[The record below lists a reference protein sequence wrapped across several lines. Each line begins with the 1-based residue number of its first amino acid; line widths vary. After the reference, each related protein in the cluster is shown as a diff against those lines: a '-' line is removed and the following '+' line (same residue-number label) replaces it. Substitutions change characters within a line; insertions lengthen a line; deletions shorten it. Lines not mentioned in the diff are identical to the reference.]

1 MATEARELE
10 EVRERIFQ
18 SALENFSRKGYAA
31 TSLREIAEDA
41 RTTKPMIYYYFGSK
55 EGLYTSIVGEILQEM
70 GQAIDRAVPREGD
83 VLVRARKF
91 CESYLSYFAEHEDVI
106 ALVLREVFGLGGDV
120 FHEFARELGDQL
132 YRQTSHIVS
141 EGVLSGVFRDCQPG
155 LCAAAI
161 HGIMNNFILAHVFAG
176 EELNQQAAV
185 SQVMDVYFRGLLKD
199 QAVGQ

>member
-31 TSLREIAEDA
+31 TSLREVAEDA

-70 GQAIDRAVPREGD
+70 GQAIDRAVTHEGD
-83 VLVRARKF
+83 VLERAHRF
-91 CESYLSYFAEHEDVI
+91 CETYLSYFADHEDVI

-120 FHEFARELGDQL
+120 FHEFARELGDKL
-132 YRQTSHIVS
+132 YRQMSHIIS
-141 EGVLSGVFRDCQPG
+141 EGVLSGVFKECEPG
-155 LCAAAI
+155 MCAAAVA
-161 HGIMNNFILAHVFAG
+161 GIMNNFILAHVFAG

-185 SQVMDVYFRGLLKD
+185 SQVMDVYFRGLLRE
-199 QAVGQ
+199 